1 MTFVFGM
8 ITGALVLAV
17 CCCAVLS
24 GNLSR
29 EEEQRTVDD
38 RTDQREKEDE

>member
-1 MTFVFGM
+1 MTFVLGM
-8 ITGALVLAV
+8 ITGALVLTV

-29 EEEQRTVDD
+29 EEEQRTFDD
-38 RTDQREKEDE
+38 CTERMGN